1 MLRRVSRRTLTLP
14 AEPASAQA
22 ARRFVRD
29 ALRELDRED
38 VAWAAQQIVSEL
50 ATNAL
55 LHARTTMD
63 IAVSV
68 LGDGVRVEVLD
79 GSSVAPRVRHYGG
92 ESTTGRGL
100 RMVEELATSWGV
112 DRLEAGKVV
121 WVELAAGDGG
131 GRTDASAFDVDA
143 DLEAVLRAFP
153 DSDPRHGGAGGAPR
167 ALLAA

>member
-1 MLRRVSRRTLTLP
+1 MLGRVTRRTLTLP
-14 AEPASAQA
+14 ADPASAQA
-22 ARRFVRD
+22 ARRFVLD
-29 ALRELDRED
+29 ALRALDRED

-63 IAVSV
+63 VAVSV
-68 LGDGVRVEVLD
+68 SGDGARIEVLD
-79 GSSVAPRVRHYGG
+79 GSAVVPRVRHYGG

-112 DRLEAGKVV
+112 DRLDEGKVI
-121 WVELAAGDGG
+121 WVELLAADGG
-131 GRTDASAFDVDA
+131 GRTDGSTFDVDA
-143 DLEAVLRAFP
+143 DLDAVLRAFP
-153 DSDPRHGGAGGAPR
+153 DSDPRHGARGATPQ